1 MSNRAES
8 GDRPAPA
15 DASGAGADGRT
26 IRRPGG
32 SPAGTHPP
40 VNPEAS
46 PLVALYRRV
55 VPLRARRAVAGRV
68 SPQLRGSVKR
78 TLADTARAVPDR
90 MAEVRAERARRVRP
104 ELFSAPERRMV
115 QVNRQP
121 KAATVREFPTP
132 LAARDEALRMVCEA
146 LGEAGVDYFCV
157 RGVDPAG
164 SVVAVPANERMRA
177 ARALARLCSRT
188 AGYVGVRTR
197 RRRRGPRHTVPGD
210 SQAARRLWTSAPL
223 VRMCWYTT
231 DRRGTTAIGQ
241 RYGCTVEFW
250 ETDERGMLVAP
261 RRNRCTEEI
270 SPDTPRVTVPLA
282 RLDQLHPVPHAP
294 ADAERGAD
302 VGTGTRAVPA
312 RKGAAAHPVVTIPE
326 FSRPLPDDVP
336 FPVDAVY
343 TWVDGADPDWL
354 ARRALHAGETYH
366 AEAAN
371 AARYLSRDELR
382 YSLRSLHQYAPWI
395 RHVYLVTDRQVPS
408 WLNTDHPGLTV
419 VDHREIFSDTSLLP
433 TFNSHAIESQLHH
446 IEGLAEH
453 FLYLNDDVFFGR
465 LTVPQHFFLGNGL
478 TRFFL
483 SKAHIPYGLPT
494 PEDVP
499 VSVAG
504 KNNRMLLEERFG
516 AVITQKMKHVPHA
529 LRRSVLYEIEK
540 EFADRHTA
548 TAANRFRDL
557 NDLSVTSSLHHYY
570 AFLTGRAVPG
580 GIPYDYFDMAHPA
593 IETRLGRLL
602 AAHNRTVFCL
612 NDTVSDEKDLATQLS
627 IMEPFLQAYFPF
639 ASPYERDA

>member
-1 MSNRAES
+1 MSR
-8 GDRPAPA
+8 GH
-15 DASGAGADGRT
+15 
-26 IRRPGG
+26 
-32 SPAGTHPP
+32 HPP

-55 VPLRARRAVAGRV
+55 VPLSARRAVVGRV
-68 SPQLRGSVKR
+68 SPQVRGSVKR
-78 TLADTARAVPDR
+78 TLSEAARAVPER
-90 MAEVRAERARRVRP
+90 MAEVRAERARRGRP
-104 ELFSAPERRMV
+104 DLFSAPERRMV

-121 KAATVREFPTP
+121 KAATVMEFPTP
-132 LAARDEALRMVCEA
+132 LAVRDESLHRVCEA
-146 LGEAGVDYFCV
+146 LEEAGVHYFCV

-164 SVVAVPANERMRA
+164 STVAVPEHERLRA

-188 AGYVGVRTR
+188 AGYIGVRSHRR

-223 VRMCWYTT
+223 VRLCWYVT
-231 DRRGTTAIGQ
+231 DRRGTHAIGQ

-250 ETDERGMLVAP
+250 KTDERGMLVAP

-282 RLDQLHPVPHAP
+282 RVDQLHPAP
-294 ADAERGAD
+294 EPATDTDAGPPTHTDIMTAG
-302 VGTGTRAVPA
+302 VAAPA
-312 RKGAAAHPVVTIPE
+312 RKGAVARPVVTIPE

-343 TWVDGADPDWL
+343 TWVDGADPEWL

-494 PEDVP
+494 PDDVP

-529 LRRSVLYEIEK
+529 LRRSVLYEIEE
-540 EFADRHTA
+540 EFADRHTT

-557 NDLSVTSSLHHYY
+557 DDLSVTSSLHHYY

-612 NDTVSDEKDLATQLS
+612 NDTVSDEKNLATQLS
-627 IMEPFLQAYFPF
+627 IMEPFLRAYFPF